1 MFEFQSSMFDVAADQ
16 MNDTKIDE
24 SFPKTYGQRFFIDK
38 QWLGFD
44 GGISQTFPFFSFF
57 LSNFKQKINIIIRKL
72 FEFSTVDFS
81 KFEFCSV
88 IIMIF
93 DFYKKRTL
101 KYGGGAV
108 GSRATLRHYLVV
120 FILRYEIFLQYN
132 CFLEGRG
139 GKSSQNLDLFC
150 CF

>member
-1 MFEFQSSMFDVAADQ
+1 VAYH
-16 MNDTKIDE
+16 K
-24 SFPKTYGQRFFIDK
+24 
-38 QWLGFD
+38 L
-44 GGISQTFPFFSFF
+44 FPFFSFF

-132 CFLEGRG
+132 SFR
-139 GKSSQNLDLFC
+139 
-150 CF
+150 